1 MLFYYED
8 KMNWFY
14 ELLDNIRLL
23 IQNNFWLAPFFG
35 LVLPFIEAILPTI
48 PLTVIVAFNLS
59 IFSSAFGA
67 VQGTLL
73 AIILSTLGSFIG
85 MFLIFLIIRATF
97 AEYFIKKVNEN
108 KYGKIFIN
116 AVEGKNVWLVLMLL
130 SNPFLPSSILNYALS
145 LTKIKISKYIF
156 LTLTSRFI
164 IILFLVFLGSI
175 FDIQNHPLNVLW
187 MMIVYF
193 VILGLWI
200 LYIRSR
206 RNKEHSIF
214 KDSDK

>member
-1 MLFYYED
+1 
-8 KMNWFY
+8 MNWFY
-14 ELLDNIRLL
+14 ELLENIRIL
-23 IQNNFWLAPFFG
+23 IQNNIWLAPFFG

-48 PLTVIVAFNLS
+48 PLTVIVAFNLG
-59 IFSSAFGA
+59 IFSSAFG
-67 VQGTLL
+67 VIEGTIL

-97 AEYFIKKVNEN
+97 AEYFIKRVNDN

-116 AVEGKNVWLVLMLL
+116 AVDGKNVWVVLILL

-145 LTKIKISKYIF
+145 LTKIKVLKYVF
-156 LTLTSRFI
+156 LTLTSRLI
-164 IILFLVFLGSI
+164 IILFLVFLGSV

-193 VILGLWI
+193 IILGLWI
-200 LYIRSR
+200 IYLRSR
-206 RNKEHSIF
+206 RNKASSMF